1 MTKQQ
6 KIRKNINVS
15 IQSKKYN
22 EPINDVLTNWED
34 EGLNISTEVCNSI
47 LLANKIAN
55 SPTLLNVMNIYDLAE
70 KILNLYQVDE
80 VENSLEDILSKL
92 INVNGSELTEV
103 INATFNG
110 DYNTP
115 KKTSK
120 PKQSKKLQRTD
131 EVADEDDIEEKTVSK
146 AKDNHIEDSLAVASD
161 EDNGGNE
168 PTNFE
173 YSEDD
178 EYAIPN
184 DILFNS

>member
-1 MTKQQ
+1 MTKQT

-22 EPINDVLTNWED
+22 EPINDVLTNWEED
-34 EGLNISTEVCNSI
+34 GLNISTEVCNSI
-47 LLANKIAN
+47 LLANKIAK

-115 KKTSK
+115 KKPS
-120 PKQSKKLQRTD
+120 KQSKKTRKF
-131 EVADEDDIEEKTVSK
+131 VDEDDVEEEPISK
-146 AKDNHIEDSLAVASD
+146 VKNHIEDSLAIASD
-161 EDNGGNE
+161 ECNGINE

-178 EYAIPN
+178 EYAIPD